1 MQPARVRLLVPGGQS
16 GYRHDSPTSSLFRVP
31 QGCGDSFITSPDPA
45 ARVLVPEPCCI
56 YLNGDACNSW
66 ANSCHRRLAL
76 AFGRGGQPYLSH
88 HLPTCPRIF
97 LHPTSFTFHP
107 PPPSHLLLPHS
118 DHFFL
123 FIFFGGAGAFL
134 AHPTPFTLFL
144 HPPSPRPSFLASL
157 ALCLLI

>member
-45 ARVLVPEPCCI
+45 ARVLVPEPCCV

-76 AFGRGGQPYLSH
+76 ASGRGGQPYRSH
-88 HLPTCPRIF
+88 HLPTYLRIF

-107 PPPSHLLLPHS
+107 PPPPLPPTSFSLTPTIIFWLLL
-118 DHFFL
+118 L
-123 FIFFGGAGAFL
+123 
-134 AHPTPFTLFL
+134 TP
-144 HPPSPRPSFLASL
+144 PPSRYFLTL
-157 ALCLLI
+157 PHPDHHFWLLLLSAF